1 VEAGVD
7 VLNLFS
13 VSNMNLC
20 YRSLEVPLIHIIRQ
34 LSPCLDT
41 LGFFYKKLIFKNW
54 FLSL

>member
-41 LGFFYKKLIFKNW
+41 LGFFIKTYF
-54 FLSL
+54 